1 MDGGVK
7 RRRRDEMAFNDMCA
21 PAALTSGAGMDLPL
35 PYWRIVAALGVLGT
49 LFLLALAAIR

>member
-1 MDGGVK
+1 
-7 RRRRDEMAFNDMCA
+7 MAFNDMCA